1 MCLRCP
7 DKPPWCAG
15 RSGFNGCAV
24 ARVSRMVGKLKALLL
39 LCCCCWASCAAAQLR
54 LYTEDYRPLSYSD
67 KGVLTGMAVEVVEEL
82 IRRSGQPASIEL
94 VPWTRGYQQA
104 QREASVGLFPTV
116 RTPQREAK
124 FQWVGPVA
132 AGHTSF
138 YSRKGAGMQ
147 IRSLADVERLG
158 TLAVPKQWFS
168 YEVLSE
174 KGLQNLYGVPTPQ
187 HMMKMF
193 KHGRVALILAN
204 SLALDD
210 MLAGQGMRRE
220 QIELQYTLMLDTT
233 YIAFSLKTDPAL
245 VAQWRAALNQMR
257 RDGSLERIHRR
268 WFIHASEA
276 ELAEIVREQ

>member
-1 MCLRCP
+1 M
-7 DKPPWCAG
+7 A
-15 RSGFNGCAV
+15 
-24 ARVSRMVGKLKALLL
+24 GKLKSLLL
-39 LCCCCWASCAAAQLR
+39 LCCCCWATCAAAQLR

-67 KGVLTGMAVEVVEEL
+67 KGVLTGMVVEVVEEL
-82 IRRSGQPASIEL
+82 IRRNGQPATIEL
-94 VPWTRGYQQA
+94 VPWTRGYQHA
-104 QREASVGLFPTV
+104 QREANVGVFPTV
-116 RTPQREAK
+116 RTPQREAM

-138 YSRKGAGMQ
+138 YSHKGAGV
-147 IRSLADVERLG
+147 RVRNLADVERLG
-158 TLAVPKQWFS
+158 TLAVPKLWYS
-168 YEVLSE
+168 YEVLRE
-174 KGLQNLYGVPTPQ
+174 QGLASLYGVPTPQ

-204 SLALDD
+204 SLALDE
-210 MLAGQGMRRE
+210 MLAGQGMHRE
-220 QIELQYTLMLDTT
+220 QVEWQYTLMVNAT

-257 RDGSLERIHRR
+257 RDGSLESIHRR